1 MFICMQCR
9 KCRVVL
15 SVVVIVPQKNATIA
29 ISILA
34 TKKLA
39 TNDRMQQLLH
49 KGGHD
54 LQTICSVARVDMHTI
69 PLLRKERTQRQYAH
83 AALSL

>member
-1 MFICMQCR
+1 MQCR

-39 TNDRMQQLLH
+39 TNDRMQRLLH
-49 KGGHD
+49 LFVCLD
-54 LQTICSVARVDMHTI
+54 RVLAQF
-69 PLLRKERTQRQYAH
+69 PLWWCQVNGVQSSYCNDFEKKVELAQGWA
-83 AALSL
+83 